1 MLTPPLSLSLS
12 LSLSSL
18 HRWFDT
24 GDLGYIVPE
33 RAHHKMGGMIALVG
47 REKETIV
54 LSNGENVEPSPLE
67 QACLASPFIEQIM
80 VVGQDK
86 KSLGAIVVPDFEALA
101 EAQTLSESEAEAES
115 AHKSAELEVFLKK
128 EIKAK
133 IEERDLF
140 KPQES
145 VRQIAVLSAPLTFED
160 GFLTRTM
167 KVRRHVVADHYN
179 REIEDMFQ

>member
-1 MLTPPLSLSLS
+1 MPYAQHDLSRIHGQGDIGP
-12 LSLSSL
+12 
-18 HRWFDT
+18 HR
-24 GDLGYIVPE
+24 
-33 RAHHKMGGMIALVG
+33 
-47 REKETIV
+47 
-54 LSNGENVEPSPLE
+54 
-67 QACLASPFIEQIM
+67 
-80 VVGQDK
+80 
-86 KSLGAIVVPDFEALA
+86 
-101 EAQTLSESEAEAES
+101 EAEAES
-115 AHKSAELEVFLKK
+115 AHKSAELEAFLKK

-179 REIEDMFQ
+179 REIEGMFQ

>member
-1 MLTPPLSLSLS
+1 
-12 LSLSSL
+12 
-18 HRWFDT
+18 
-24 GDLGYIVPE
+24 
-33 RAHHKMGGMIALVG
+33 MGGMIALVG

-86 KSLGAIVVPDFEALA
+86 KSLGAIVVPDFEALV
-101 EAQTLSESEAEAES
+101 EAQILSESEAEAES
-115 AHKSAELEVFLKK
+115 AHKSAELEAFLKK

-179 REIEDMFQ
+179 REIEGMFQ